1 MPHTS
6 ASRTT
11 QLFKKSLEMHLKR
24 EKHSGNS
31 DNMKQWLSL
40 ERSIFGPLAGCY
52 DFHPKPCGLLTK
64 VLDTEMFFVSE
75 MAVVLSNKLIGY
87 NIPNTKHTYTN
98 HIFGAI
104 NSSVPQVSNYVTL
117 AILLSHQTV
126 EPPSHSQVYDPAI
139 LSASPLMPRWS
150 DAKQQTM
157 LWSTRLTDW
166 GTRGN
171 VPGNPD
177 ERENSQWIPDSRII
191 PRKILPIILQR

>member
-1 MPHTS
+1 MPGRKGRVEWNCSLEGKSHASWRKTQSNKPQWHSKRGREWEVAMLLKGSFSVPDTTNMPHTS

-52 DFHPKPCGLLTK
+52 DFHPKPRGLLTK

-75 MAVVLSNKLIGY
+75 MAVVISDKLIRY

-117 AILLSHQTV
+117 AILLSQTV
-126 EPPSHSQVYDPAI
+126 QAPPAT
-139 LSASPLMPRWS
+139 AR
-150 DAKQQTM
+150 
-157 LWSTRLTDW
+157 
-166 GTRGN
+166 
-171 VPGNPD
+171 
-177 ERENSQWIPDSRII
+177 
-191 PRKILPIILQR
+191 